1 MAIGVGAGD
10 LGGDLGAIDRRG
22 HDAEGMMQD
31 PHVEAAVMEELHD
44 VRVGE
49 QAFEIGSARLAGVD
63 LHDVGAAVAA
73 RNLDDA
79 EPVPPDNEPQR
90 LRVDRRRLAKGR
102 IGRQIVAVEANHRR
116 RSARSRSNTRG

>member
-1 MAIGVGAGD
+1 M
-10 LGGDLGAIDRRG
+10 LG
-22 HDAEGMMQD
+22 
-31 PHVEAAVMEELHD
+31 
-44 VRVGE
+44 VGE

-90 LRVDRRRLAKGR
+90 LRVDRRRLAKRR

-116 RSARSRSNTRG
+116 GMPDLVQIQEVKCRRRYR